1 MVAVVVVVW
10 LNRRGLLLLLLL
22 LLYVWAREA
31 ERVDVVEE
39 MEVSESVRR
48 RRWWVL
54 LLVAGV
60 VVVVVGA
67 VRYGVRVVP
76 AVVGRCG
83 ALVLPWR
90 FVALA
95 GLRCMGAEIGRCAFR
110 SPAGVVVR
118 LLVV

>member
-1 MVAVVVVVW
+1 
-10 LNRRGLLLLLLL
+10 LLLL

-60 VVVVVGA
+60 AVVVVEA

-76 AVVGRCG
+76 AVVGRCV
-83 ALVLPWR
+83 ALALPWR

-95 GLRCMGAEIGRCAFR
+95 GLRCMGAEMGRCAFR
-110 SPAGVVVR
+110 SPAGVFVR